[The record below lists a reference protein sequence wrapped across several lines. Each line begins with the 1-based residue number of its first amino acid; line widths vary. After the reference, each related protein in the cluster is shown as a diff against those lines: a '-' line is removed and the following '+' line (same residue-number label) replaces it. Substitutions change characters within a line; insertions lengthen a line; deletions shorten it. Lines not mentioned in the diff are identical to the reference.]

1 MAKRPNK
8 SIADLVG
15 KKTKKPSLDEINEI
29 AEQIHTEKKRVEEPA
44 PKKVKTSD
52 SRNIADRTKRIS
64 LNAPLDLY
72 LEIQRE
78 ATLQGKPMM
87 QYILEVV
94 KEDIDARQ

>member
-1 MAKRPNK
+1 MAKRQNK
-8 SIADLVG
+8 SISELLG
-15 KKTKKPSLDEINEI
+15 KRNAKPSLDEVNKI
-29 AEQIHTEKKRVEEPA
+29 AEQIHDKKATPP
-44 PKKVKTSD
+44 PKKKEKRDLNDIS
-52 SRNIADRTKRIS
+52 NRTKRIS

-94 KEDIDARQ
+94 KMDIDAKK